1 MNMRIKKYFLLI
13 FISISLL
20 LLFNIKS
27 YAASL
32 SISPNKSTVSPGES
46 ITVTVTLS
54 NGAGYITAGG
64 QTNWLDNS
72 SFTYTTKA
80 GNSGSVSLS
89 ASGVVADYNTEKDQN
104 VSASASV
111 KINAPA
117 QSSAPATNTNNSG
130 GSSAP
135 ATSTP
140 PSSGNSSSNNSK
152 PTVSAP
158 TLSNLGI
165 TPHDFSGFTS
175 GRTSYTVNVPNDCT
189 SINVYASSKNGSVS
203 GTGSKRLQE
212 GTNRFNVTVSNSA
225 GSKTYSISVIRAGE
239 SGEDVPNVI
248 DEPVEEEKTEG
259 IGLSTL
265 EIEGYTLDKE
275 FKTDQYSYS
284 IKVSNEITQEF
295 VDSLKEKV
303 KATANIENA
312 EVEIIPA
319 INEEGKA
326 IITIIVKDSEKEYA
340 RYNVNI
346 ENKEEEEVVEEEEND
361 NLVVGSISNSSSD
374 DSGSGFSIRDMP
386 YKNKMYIILGAY
398 CITFL
403 MAVGFAFI
411 AYWKSKELKEYE
423 SEEVE
428 DNREYDFKS
437 ITKNEIS
444 NETSI
449 ASEKMEKISGYRSL
463 KNGKQTSGRH
473 F

>member
-346 ENKEEEEVVEEEEND
+346 ENKEEEEVV
-361 NLVVGSISNSSSD
+361 
-374 DSGSGFSIRDMP
+374 
-386 YKNKMYIILGAY
+386 
-398 CITFL
+398 
-403 MAVGFAFI
+403 
-411 AYWKSKELKEYE
+411 
-423 SEEVE
+423 
-428 DNREYDFKS
+428 
-437 ITKNEIS
+437 
-444 NETSI
+444 
-449 ASEKMEKISGYRSL
+449 
-463 KNGKQTSGRH
+463 
-473 F
+473 

>member
-117 QSSAPATNTNNSG
+117 QSSAPVNNSG
-130 GSSAP
+130 SSSAP
-135 ATSTP
+135 ATST
-140 PSSGNSSSNNSK
+140 STSTGNSTSNNSK
-152 PTVSAP
+152 PSVSAP

-284 IKVSNEITQEF
+284 IKVTDEITQEF
-295 VDSLKEKV
+295 VNSLKEKV
-303 KATANIENA
+303 KASANIENA
-312 EVEIIPA
+312 EVEIIPT
-319 INEEGKA
+319 INDEGKA
-326 IITIIVKDSEKEYA
+326 VITIIVKDSEKEYA

-346 ENKEEEEVVEEEEND
+346 ENKEEEDEVVEEEKKD
-361 NLVVGSISNSSSD
+361 NFVVGSISDSPSD
-374 DSGSGFSIRDMP
+374 DGGSGFSIRDMP

-428 DNREYDFKS
+428 DNREYDFKN

>member
-117 QSSAPATNTNNSG
+117 QSSAPVNNSG
-130 GSSAP
+130 SSSAP
-135 ATSTP
+135 ATST
-140 PSSGNSSSNNSK
+140 STSTGNSTSNNSK
-152 PTVSAP
+152 PSVSAP

-275 FKTDQYSYS
+275 FK
-284 IKVSNEITQEF
+284 
-295 VDSLKEKV
+295 V
-303 KATANIENA
+303 KASANIENA
-312 EVEIIPA
+312 EVEIIPT
-319 INEEGKA
+319 INDEGKA
-326 IITIIVKDSEKEYA
+326 VITIIVKDSEKEYA

-346 ENKEEEEVVEEEEND
+346 ENKEEEDEVVEEEKKD
-361 NLVVGSISNSSSD
+361 NFVVGSISDSPSD
-374 DSGSGFSIRDMP
+374 DGGSGFSIRDMP

-428 DNREYDFKS
+428 DNREYDFKN

>member
-117 QSSAPATNTNNSG
+117 QSSAPVNNSG
-130 GSSAP
+130 SSSAP
-135 ATSTP
+135 ATST
-140 PSSGNSSSNNSK
+140 STSTGNSTSNNSK
-152 PTVSAP
+152 PSVSAP

-265 EIEGYTLDKE
+265 EIEGYNLDKE

-284 IKVSNEITQEF
+284 IKVTDEITQEF
-295 VDSLKEKV
+295 VNSLKEKV
-303 KATANIENA
+303 KAFANIENA
-312 EVEIIPA
+312 EVEIVPT
-319 INEEGKA
+319 INDEGKA
-326 IITIIVKDSEKEYA
+326 VITIIVKDSEKEYA
-340 RYNVNI
+340 RYVVNI
-346 ENKEEEEVVEEEEND
+346 ESKEDEELVEEEEND
-361 NLVVGSISNSSSD
+361 NFVVGSISDSPSD
-374 DSGSGFSIRDMP
+374 DGGSGFSIRDMP

-428 DNREYDFKS
+428 DNREYDFKN